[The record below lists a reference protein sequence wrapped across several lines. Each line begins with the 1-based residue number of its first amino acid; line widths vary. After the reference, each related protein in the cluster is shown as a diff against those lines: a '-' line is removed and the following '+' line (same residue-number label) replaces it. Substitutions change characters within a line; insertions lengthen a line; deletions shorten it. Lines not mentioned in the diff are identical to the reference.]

1 MIRARN
7 PIYSRQGV
15 LAGLGNFPIVLRFVL
30 EGTRSL
36 DADIAHHT
44 WPLTSYRGGAL
55 GKLLWQLLFCLVL
68 DLCGFWI

>member
-7 PIYSRQGV
+7 PVYSRQGV

-55 GKLLWQLLFCLVL
+55 A
-68 DLCGFWI
+68 